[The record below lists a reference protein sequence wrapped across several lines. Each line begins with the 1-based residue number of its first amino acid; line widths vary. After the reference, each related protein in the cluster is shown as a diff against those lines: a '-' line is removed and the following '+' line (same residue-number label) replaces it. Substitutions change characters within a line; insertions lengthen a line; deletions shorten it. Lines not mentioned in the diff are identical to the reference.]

1 MADFKVIET
10 QEQLDALIGD
20 RIARAEKKAQ
30 ENAAKE
36 YADYADLK
44 KKVETYEAQLADYGK
59 KLTEAT
65 ETAKGHTAE
74 VEELRAK
81 IKNYE
86 TATVKARIAHE
97 VGLPYELANR
107 LTGDNEEAI
116 RQDAETM
123 AKFIS
128 KPAAPMRSTE
138 QPIGDSKTE
147 AYRALA
153 NSIGKN

>member
-36 YADYADLK
+36 YADYASLK
-44 KKVETYEAQLADYGK
+44 EKVTAYETQLADYGK
-59 KLTEAT
+59 KLADAQEA
-65 ETAKGHTAE
+65 AKGHNTE
-74 VEELRAK
+74 VANLQAK
-81 IKNYE
+81 IKEYE
-86 TATVKARIAHE
+86 TASVKARIANE
-97 VGLPYELANR
+97 VGLPYELAGR
-107 LTGDNEEAI
+107 LAGDSEEAI

-128 KPAAPMRSTE
+128 KPAAPMRSTA
-138 QPIGDSKTE
+138 QPVGDNIEE

-153 NSIGKN
+153 NSLNRN